1 VALILDTNAL
11 SATADGE
18 PAALELVAR
27 AQRIAVPVIVLG
39 EYRLGIAQSRH
50 HANYQRWLR
59 EWITAVSVLD
69 VDDETTH
76 HYAAIGLELKRMGKP
91 IPANDL
97 WIAALCRQH
106 DLSILSRD
114 RHFDAVSGVERID
127 W

>member
-1 VALILDTNAL
+1 MILDTNAL

-18 PAALELVAR
+18 SAAVELVAR
-27 AQRIAVPVIVLG
+27 AQLVAVPVIVLG
-39 EYRLGIAQSRH
+39 EYRLGIAQSRR
-50 HANYQRWLR
+50 HANYESWLR

-69 VDDETTH
+69 IDDETTY

-106 DLSILSRD
+106 DLPILSRD
-114 RHFDAVSGVERID
+114 RHFDAVPGIQRMD